1 MPAFEIVITQVAT
14 FVADNVSA
22 LFLAY
27 GIISGLILWFIKP
40 WRMTD
45 AAATVVNTV
54 LGVFYSLIA
63 FSFVVFN
70 FTDWIKGNRSDESNV
85 WAIILMIGVTTLP
98 IIFYYLIRQL
108 DKNRD
113 KPSNHPVLSMV
124 LEYLGLAFFMGF
136 IFISGFGVFAEPLPD
151 FVFSLKFFTNLFLF
165 LGGVLFFLRFVIGL
179 IVVLALKD
187 EKYKK
192 AVAKYY
198 NWILYGFIG
207 CTVGA
212 LVFYLLDTLI

>member
-1 MPAFEIVITQVAT
+1 MPAFEIVLTQVAT
-14 FVADNVSA
+14 FVADNVSV
-22 LFLAY
+22 LFLVC
-27 GIISGLILWFIKP
+27 GFICGLILWFIKP

-54 LGVFYSLIA
+54 LGVIYSLIA

-85 WAIILMIGVTTLP
+85 WAIILMIGITSLP
-98 IIFYYLIRQL
+98 IIFYALLRQL

-124 LEYLGLAFFMGF
+124 LDYMGLAFFMGF
-136 IFISGFGVFAEPLPD
+136 IFILGFGAFAEPLPD
-151 FVFSLKFFTNLFLF
+151 FVFSLKFFTNVFLF
-165 LGGVLFFLRFVIGL
+165 LGGGLFFLRFVIGL
-179 IVVLALKD
+179 FVALVLKD
-187 EKYKK
+187 ENYKK

-207 CTVGA
+207 CA
-212 LVFYLLDTLI
+212 